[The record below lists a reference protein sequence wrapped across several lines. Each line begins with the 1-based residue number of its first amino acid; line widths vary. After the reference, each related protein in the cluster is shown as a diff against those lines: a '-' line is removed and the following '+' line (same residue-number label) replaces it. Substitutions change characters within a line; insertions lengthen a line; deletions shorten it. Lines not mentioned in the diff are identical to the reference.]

1 MPQLDVAVI
10 DIAVLVGYILLAR
23 LIPLWFAGAQE
34 NADDFF
40 LGGRDFVWPLIGFSL
55 FATNMSGSSFVG
67 LAGAG
72 YNQGVSVYN
81 YEWSAAIILIFFI
94 LFILPFYLRSDV
106 YTMPGFL
113 EQRFDYRSR
122 RVFSGINLFFNM
134 FIDAAGAL
142 YAGALVFVLLFDI
155 PLWVA
160 VATLAL
166 LAAVISVFG
175 GLKAVVVSDT
185 IQAVMLILGG
195 SMVAVAAYGQ
205 IPSWGAVV
213 ETAGEDALSVFK
225 PPSDPNMPWPG
236 LFTGVLIIGT
246 YFWTSNQLIV
256 QRTLGARTMNHGRWG
271 SLFAGFLKLPVLFF
285 MILPGTM
292 ALVLYPNL
300 SNADMVFPVLVFDLL
315 PAGASGLV
323 LAALVAAITSSIDS
337 ILNSA
342 STLVTMDFVKPL
354 YPEISDRGIVL
365 VGRVTTV
372 VALLVAILWAP
383 QIATFETLWGYLQ
396 SVLAYTTPPIV
407 ATFLGGIFWTRANRH
422 GAFAT
427 LLLGVSL
434 GVVFFVLNE
443 IQGVFAIQF
452 LYAAGVSFVISV
464 LILVGVSLWTAPPPA
479 EKTEELT
486 WNASYWH
493 AETEELKDLAWW
505 QNYRYHSVLLVL
517 CTAVILYFFA

>member
-1 MPQLDVAVI
+1 MPELDVVLI
-10 DIAVLVGYILLAR
+10 DILVLVGYIVLAR
-23 LIPLWFAGAQE
+23 FIPLWIAGEQE
-34 NADDFF
+34 DADDFF

-67 LAGAG
+67 LASAG

-81 YEWSAAIILIFFI
+81 YEWAAAIILVFFVF
-94 LFILPFYLRSDV
+94 FILPFYLRSGV
-106 YTMPGFL
+106 FTMPEFL
-113 EQRFDYRSR
+113 EKRFDVRSR

-142 YAGALVFVLLFDI
+142 YAGALVFVLLFDV

-160 VATLAL
+160 VAGLAL
-166 LAAVISVFG
+166 LASIVSVFG

-195 SMVAVAAYGQ
+195 TLVAGAAYAQ
-205 IPSWGAVV
+205 LPSWGAVT
-213 ETAGEDALSVFK
+213 EAAGPEALSIFK
-225 PPSDPNMPWPG
+225 PADDPNMPWPG
-236 LFTGVLIIGT
+236 LFTGVLVIGT

-256 QRTLGARTMNHGRWG
+256 QRTLGAKTMNHGRWG

-292 ALVLYPNL
+292 AVVLYPDL

-315 PAGASGLV
+315 PVGASGLV

-354 YPEISDRGIVL
+354 YPDLSDRGV
-365 VGRVTTV
+365 VVTGQVATAG
-372 VALLVAILWAP
+372 ALLVAILWAP
-383 QIATFETLWGYLQ
+383 QIARFETLWAYLQ

-407 ATFLGGIFWTRANRH
+407 ATFIGGIFWKRANRH
-422 GAFAT
+422 GAFLT
-427 LLLGVSL
+427 LLVGMGL
-434 GVVFFVLNE
+434 GVVFFVMNE
-443 IQGVFAIQF
+443 ILVVFEIQF
-452 LYAAGVSFVISV
+452 LYAAGVSLVMSL
-464 LILVGVSLWTAPPPA
+464 LIFAGVSLWTAPPPA
-479 EKTEELT
+479 EKTDELT
-486 WNASYWH
+486 WDVSYWH
-493 AETEELKDLAWW
+493 AETEELKELAWW
-505 QNYRYHSVLLVL
+505 QNYRYHSILLVL
-517 CTAVILYFFA
+517 CTAALLYVFA